1 MQVGSAARLP
11 LIWHQAVLTTTANPK
26 AGRRF
31 GESLSLSQQVI
42 LTQVFRGGLEL
53 AMPTKVREAP
63 REALTF
69 DDVLLKP
76 GLSDVMPSEVDIRSR
91 LTREI
96 SVNIPIVAS
105 AMDTVT
111 EAKMAIAMA
120 QAGGVGVIHRNLE
133 PDAQA
138 MQVRQVKKFES
149 GMVVNPLTIRP
160 EATLA
165 DALELMR
172 EYGISGVPVVEGGN
186 GGPGKLVGI
195 LTNRDVRFAT
205 DASQKVAELMTKDRL
220 ITVREGVGQE
230 EAKRLLHQH
239 RIEKLLVV
247 DASYRCVGLI
257 TVKDIEKAVANPN
270 ACKDEQGRLRVAA
283 ATTVGDAGFMRTEQL
298 IDAGVDLVV
307 VDTAHGHSKRVLEA
321 VNRIKRLSNAVQV
334 VAGNIATGDGAKAL
348 IDAGADAIKVGIGP
362 GSICTTRI
370 VAGVGVPQLTAI
382 MDTVEAARATDT
394 PVIADG
400 GIKYSGDLA
409 KALAAGADCAMVG
422 SLLAGTDETPG
433 EVFLYQGRS
442 YKTYRGMGSVSAM
455 ARGSADRYFQ
465 QDIKDTL
472 KLVPEGVEGQV
483 PYKGTAATVLHQLAG
498 GLRAAMG
505 YVGAANLTELHEK
518 AEFVRISGAGLR
530 ESHVHDVIVTRESP
544 NYPTR
549 V

>member
-1 MQVGSAARLP
+1 MAAN
-11 LIWHQAVLTTTANPK
+11 AN
-26 AGRRF
+26 
-31 GESLSLSQQVI
+31 ES
-42 LTQVFRGGLEL
+42 
-53 AMPTKVREAP
+53 P
-63 REALTF
+63 RVALTF

-76 GLSDVMPSEVDIRSR
+76 GLSDTLPSDVDIRTR
-91 LTREI
+91 LTRTI
-96 SVNIPIVAS
+96 PLNIPIVAS

-111 EAKMAIAMA
+111 EVHMAIAMA
-120 QAGGVGVIHRNLE
+120 QAGGIGVIHRNLD
-133 PDAQA
+133 PDEQA
-138 MQVRQVKKFES
+138 AQVRQVKKFES
-149 GMVVNPLTIRP
+149 GMVVNPLTIHP
-160 EATLA
+160 DAKLV
-165 DALELMR
+165 DALTLMK
-172 EYGISGVPVVEGGN
+172 ENGISGIPVVEGGGN
-186 GGPGKLVGI
+186 GHAGKLVGI

-205 DASQKVAELMTKDRL
+205 DPEQPVSELMTKERL
-220 ITVREGVGQE
+220 VTVREGVGQE

-247 DASYRCVGLI
+247 DGKYRCVGLI
-257 TVKDIEKAVANPN
+257 TVKDIEKAVTNPN

-283 ATTVGDAGFMRTEQL
+283 ATTVGDAGHLRTERL
-298 IDAGVDLVV
+298 IEAGVDVVV
-307 VDTAHGHSKRVLEA
+307 VDTAHGHSRRVLEA

-334 VAGNIATGDGAKAL
+334 IAGNIATADGAKAL

-382 MDTVEAARATDT
+382 MDSVEIARKAGT

-409 KALAAGADCAMVG
+409 KAIAAGADCAMIG

-442 YKTYRGMGSVSAM
+442 YKTYRGMGSVGAM

-483 PYKGTAATVLHQLAG
+483 PYKGAASTVLHQLAG

-505 YVGAANLTELHEK
+505 YVGARDL
-518 AEFVRISGAGLR
+518 AEFHSKAQFVRVSAAGLR
-530 ESHVHDVIVTRESP
+530 ESHVHDVTITRESP
-544 NYPTR
+544 NYPSR
-549 V
+549 A